1 MHYQPQMQGNLIM
14 PGTGSFPQIEA
25 PMQMGGDSRII
36 GYLGRALS
44 LEFSAGQHYLAQASL
59 AKLRNEMNYA
69 QGFVTLAN
77 EEFQH
82 ANLLTDHMVMKGV
95 VPAGSV
101 LSPATP
107 TSSIAESLRSC
118 EARELALIQLYGEAT
133 QYCANMGAV
142 QDHALFSRLYA
153 EEQEQLIKI
162 NGWLEEY
169 FQSMNTQHASSMNMQ
184 QAPAMNLQQAS
195 TANTQQ
201 VPVKDLQKAPAR
213 SFV

>member
-1 MHYQPQMQGNLIM
+1 MYYQPQMQGNVIM

-25 PMQMGGDSRII
+25 PMQMGGDSRIL

-59 AKLRNEMNYA
+59 AKLRNETNYA

-82 ANLLTDHMVMKGV
+82 ANILTDHMVTKGV

-101 LSPATP
+101 LSPSTP
-107 TSSIAESLRSC
+107 SNNIAEALRSC
-118 EARELALIQLYGEAT
+118 ESRELALIQLYGEAA
-133 QYCANMGAV
+133 QYCANVGAV
-142 QDHALFSRLYA
+142 NDQALFNRLYT

-169 FQSMNTQHASSMNMQ
+169 FQTMSMQ
-184 QAPAMNLQQAS
+184 QSPG
-195 TANTQQ
+195 
-201 VPVKDLQKAPAR
+201 R